1 MSHIIQ
7 LSDNDNKYF
16 TSYFDEDLKL
26 YEIVWHKE
34 SEKMEDEEYKVLM
47 MQDRDLLSQKYNQ
60 INYVIINIRHRL
72 HTMSPELQ
80 DWSSAT
86 IAPTFANMGTSKVAV
101 IRSKD
106 FSTQF
111 SLEQAMEEDQV
122 PEGVVAYFDSDEEAK
137 QWLLGL

>member
-7 LSDNDNKYF
+7 LSENSNKHF
-16 TSYFDEDLKL
+16 TSYFDEALKL

-34 SEKMEDEEYKVLM
+34 SEKLDDEVYKVLM
-47 MQDRDLLSQKYNQ
+47 LRDRDIIRKNYNR
-60 INYVIINIRHRL
+60 INYVVINLVNRL

-86 IAPTFANMGTSKVAV
+86 ISPTFVELGTSKVAI

-111 SLEQAMEEDQV
+111 SLEQAMEEDQAA
-122 PEGVVAYFDSDEEAK
+122 EGVVEYFDNDEEAK

>member
-7 LSDNDNKYF
+7 LSDNNNKYF

-34 SEKMEDEEYKVLM
+34 SEKMEDEEYKKLM
-47 MQDRDLLSQKYNQ
+47 TRDRDLLSQNYSK
-60 INYVIINIRHRL
+60 INYVIINIVQRL

-86 IAPTFANMGTSKVAV
+86 ISPTFVELGTSKVAI

-111 SLEQAMEEDQV
+111 SLEQAMEEDQAA
-122 PEGVVAYFDSDEEAK
+122 EGVVEYFDNDEEAK